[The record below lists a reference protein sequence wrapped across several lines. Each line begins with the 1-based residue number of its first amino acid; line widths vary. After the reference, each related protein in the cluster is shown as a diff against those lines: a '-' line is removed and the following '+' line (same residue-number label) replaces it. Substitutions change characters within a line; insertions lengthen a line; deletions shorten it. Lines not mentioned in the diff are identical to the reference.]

1 MSTNN
6 PDRAELHIGSARFEG
21 WTEVS
26 VTHSIEQAASSFE
39 LSLTDRWAVNQ
50 TPRQVRTGD
59 ACQLT
64 LNGQP
69 LIKGFIDAA
78 RPGYDAKQRRL
89 KVSGRAKTCDLV
101 DCSLPINGGQF
112 KGQSLLQLAKAFCKP
127 FGIDVVNTVA
137 QATQP
142 VGGDWQ
148 VEPGETGFESLER
161 AARFVRCL
169 LTCDP
174 AGRLVITR
182 AGSEVLP
189 VHLRQGEQILQ
200 ADGNFDDRDRFSEYR
215 VMGDAASG
223 GDFDSRDGES
233 ATQNLGQAKDTA
245 MRRYRPL
252 VLIAEDNLDNHKAGL
267 RADWE
272 MRRRRARS
280 QTIEITLKGW
290 SLPNSQRLWPINHQ
304 LRITDPWLGLD
315 SQLLLITAVTFTQ
328 NEQGTRSQLSLM
340 PREGFEVD
348 PIVPIKKQKAGAS
361 MQLGAG
367 ETLVE
372 FPIKGARP

>member
-1 MSTNN
+1 MSANN
-6 PDRAELHIGSARFEG
+6 PGRAELSIGRARFEG

-50 TPRQVRTGD
+50 APRQVRPD
-59 ACQLT
+59 DSCQLA

-69 LIKGFIDAA
+69 LINGFIDAA
-78 RPGYDAKQRRL
+78 RPGYEAQSRRL
-89 KVSGRAKTCDLV
+89 SVSGRAKTCDLV
-101 DCSLPINGGQF
+101 DCSLPIDGGQY
-112 KGQSLLQLAKAFCKP
+112 KGQSLVQLAKAFCKT
-127 FGIDVVNTVA
+127 FGIEVVNTVPEA
-137 QATQP
+137 NEP

-161 AARFVRCL
+161 AARFARCL

-182 AGSEVLP
+182 AGSAVLP
-189 VHLRQGEQILQ
+189 VHLRQGEQILE
-200 ADGNFDDRDRFSEYR
+200 ADGTFDHRDRFSEYR
-215 VMGDAASG
+215 VMGDASSG
-223 GDFDSRDGES
+223 GDYDTQDGEA
-233 ATQNLGQAKDTA
+233 ATQSLGMAKDSG

-252 VLIAEDNLDNHKAGL
+252 VLLGEDNLDNHKAGL

-280 QTIEITLKGW
+280 QTVEITLQGW
-290 SLPNSQRLWPINHQ
+290 NLPDSNQLWPINHQ
-304 LRITDPWLGLD
+304 VPVTCPWLGLNN
-315 SQLLLITAVTFTQ
+315 QLLLISAVTFTK
-328 NEQGTRSQLSLM
+328 NDKGTRTRLSLM

-348 PIVPIKKQKAGAS
+348 PIVPAKKKAGSAGLS
-361 MQLGAG
+361 FGAD
-367 ETLVE
+367 ETMVD
-372 FPIKGARP
+372 FTSVRNPK